1 MGSVLCVILL
11 CCSLPGEELKTICI
25 VVASRS
31 NTTTDITDE
40 QAKAVGQ
47 ALAAAAPSFRSDNG
61 TLTAFAYLPHRKSGQ
76 EIFRATHVSDCPV
89 NSVFAIESVVS
100 RFILNRIIR
109 KVAPAWS
116 RVRHPE
122 LPSSLVPEVKIEGT
136 RVEVLFRTEPAAE
149 TEVIEPEAAAPG
161 K

>member
-1 MGSVLCVILL
+1 
-11 CCSLPGEELKTICI
+11 
-25 VVASRS
+25 VASNS
-31 NTTTDITDE
+31 DATTEITDE
-40 QAKAVGQ
+40 QAKAVAQ
-47 ALAAAAPSFRSDNG
+47 ALAGAAPEGMLEGFHYADG
-61 TLTAFAYLPHRKSGQ
+61 TLTAFGYLPHRKSGQ
-76 EIFRATHVSDCPV
+76 VIFRARHVSDCPV

-122 LPSSLVPEVKIEGT
+122 LASSLVPEVKIEGT
-136 RVEVLFRTEPAAE
+136 RVEVLFPTEPVVSDTA
-149 TEVIEPEAAAPG
+149 VEPEVVAPG